1 MARSTAKP
9 SKNETGVKFE
19 LRMGKKSRNS
29 IIAGG
34 ILAMIG
40 GAIIVLSGFRTG
52 SFLVTAAS
60 YSEAEFGSLLPGQ
73 ALSAIQIALIVLS
86 FVIGFGGLLAILGG
100 VLVIAKHL
108 TVGKILI
115 GLGGGVG
122 FIGIAISVGYA
133 IYVNGFSILLTHID
147 YWIGVLIATI
157 GRYLA

>member
-1 MARSTAKP
+1 
-9 SKNETGVKFE
+9 
-19 LRMGKKSRNS
+19 MGKTKSRAS

-34 ILAMIG
+34 ILAMVG
-40 GAIIVLSGFRTG
+40 GAVIVTSGFRTG

-60 YSEAEFGSLLPGQ
+60 YSEAKFGSLLPGQ
-73 ALSAIQIALIVLS
+73 ALNAVQIALVILS
-86 FVIGFGGLLAILGG
+86 FIIGFGGLLAILGG
-100 VLVIAKHL
+100 VLVLTKHL
-108 TVGKILI
+108 TIGKILI

-133 IYVNGFSILLTHID
+133 VFVNGLSILVTHAD

>member
-1 MARSTAKP
+1 MVGA
-9 SKNETGVKFE
+9 
-19 LRMGKKSRNS
+19 KSRAS
-29 IIAGG
+29 IITGG
-34 ILAMIG
+34 ILAIIG
-40 GAIIVLSGFRTG
+40 GVVIVSSGYHTG

-60 YSEAEFGSLLPGQ
+60 YSEARFGSLLPGQ
-73 ALSAIQIALIVLS
+73 ALSAVQISLIVLS

-100 VLVIAKHL
+100 VLVIAKHV
-108 TVGKILI
+108 TVGKIFI

-133 IYVNGFSILLTHID
+133 IYVNGFSILITHAE

>member
-1 MARSTAKP
+1 MFCNKVVP
-9 SKNETGVKFE
+9 
-19 LRMGKKSRNS
+19 MGKKSRTS
-29 IIAGG
+29 VIVGG

-40 GAIIVLSGFRTG
+40 GAIIVASGYRTG

-60 YSEAEFGSLLPGQ
+60 YSEAKFGSLLPGQ
-73 ALSAIQIALIVLS
+73 ALSAIQIGILALS
-86 FVIGFGGLLAILGG
+86 FLIGFGGLLAILGG

-108 TVGKILI
+108 TIGKILI

-133 IYVNGFSILLTHID
+133 IYVNGFSILATHAD
-147 YWIGVLIATI
+147 YWIGVVIATI